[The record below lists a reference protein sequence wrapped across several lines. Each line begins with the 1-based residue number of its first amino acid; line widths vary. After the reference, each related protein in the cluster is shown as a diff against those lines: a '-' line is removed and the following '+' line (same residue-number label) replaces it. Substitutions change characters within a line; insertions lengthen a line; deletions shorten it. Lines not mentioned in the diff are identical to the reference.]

1 MSLKA
6 SGSVPAHKH
15 CPVCGISIAPAKDYC
30 SDTCRDM
37 DEEAQRKMKNY
48 RRLTLLL
55 MVGALAVLIGLTF
68 FLRAHG

>member
-1 MSLKA
+1 
-6 SGSVPAHKH
+6 
-15 CPVCGISIAPAKDYC
+15 
-30 SDTCRDM
+30 M

-68 FLRAHG
+68 FLRSRS